1 MVVGEL
7 AARVRGWW
15 RTGERERV
23 QALESWGISQK
34 ALFFLNFQ

>member
-1 MVVGEL
+1 LGRCRAAAMVVGEL

-23 QALESWGISQK
+23 QALES
-34 ALFFLNFQ
+34 